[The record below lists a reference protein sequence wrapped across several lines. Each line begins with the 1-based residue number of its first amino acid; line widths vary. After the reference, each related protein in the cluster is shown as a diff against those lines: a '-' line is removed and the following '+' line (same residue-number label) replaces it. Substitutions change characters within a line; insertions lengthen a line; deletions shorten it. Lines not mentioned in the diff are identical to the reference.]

1 MDRRQFLKIA
11 GAGAAAASAGAR
23 PVLSYAAASGGEYR
37 KLLILIELKGAND
50 GLNSVIP
57 FDDPLY
63 FNLRPKIAIPR
74 DQIVQLA
81 PGAGLH
87 PQLEKLK
94 SIWDVNELAIVQSV
108 GYPGPNLSHFRS
120 IEIWDTASKSD
131 EYLNEGWLA
140 RTFAAKPAPRE
151 FAADGVVVGSNDM
164 GPLAGPGTRTIAL
177 TNTEVFLRHA
187 RLAHP
192 SGDARN
198 PALKHILTVER
209 DIVQAAGKL
218 TAGYLFKT
226 RFPGNPFGNAVKTA
240 AQLVASDAGI
250 AVIRLTLNGFDTHA
264 NQLVTHANLL
274 RDLGDGLEALKA
286 ALLELDRWNSTLV
299 MTYAE
304 FGRRP
309 QENQSGGTDHGT
321 ANVHFLAGG
330 RVKGGLYGKVPQLD
344 RLDGAGNLS
353 FAVDFRSLYATALER
368 WWGVDSKPALG
379 QRFPTLDLLRS

>member
-11 GAGAAAASAGAR
+11 SAAAVGAR
-23 PVLSYAAASGGEYR
+23 PVLSYAAASCGEYR
-37 KLLILIELKGAND
+37 NLLILIELKGAND

-63 FNLRPKIAIPR
+63 FHLRPKLAIPR
-74 DQIVQLA
+74 DQIVQLV
-81 PGAGLH
+81 PGTGLH
-87 PQLEKLK
+87 PQLAKLK
-94 SIWDVNELAIVQSV
+94 STWDANELAIVQGV

-140 RTFAAKPAPRE
+140 RTFAAKPAPRQ

-164 GPLAGPGTRTIAL
+164 GPLAGQGTRTIAL
-177 TNTEVFLRHA
+177 TNTEVFLRQA
-187 RLAHP
+187 RLAQP
-192 SGDARN
+192 SGDTRN
-198 PALKHILTVER
+198 AALKHILDVER

-218 TAGYLFKT
+218 NAGYIFKAE
-226 RFPGNPFGNAVKTA
+226 FPRNPFGNAVKTA
-240 AQLVASDAGI
+240 AQLVAGNAGI

-264 NQLVTHANLL
+264 KQLVTHANLL
-274 RDLGDGLEALKA
+274 RDFGDGLEALKS
-286 ALLELDRWNSTLV
+286 ALLELNRWNSTLV

-330 RVKGGLYGKVPQLD
+330 RVKGGLYGKPPQLD
-344 RLDGAGNLS
+344 RLDGTGNLP
-353 FAVDFRSLYATALER
+353 FAIDFRSLYATALER
-368 WWGVDSKPALG
+368 WWGVDSKPVLG
-379 QRFPTLDLLRS
+379 QKFPTLQLLRS

>member
-1 MDRRQFLKIA
+1 MDRRQFLRIA
-11 GAGAAAASAGAR
+11 GAGVAAAGAR

-37 KLLILIELKGAND
+37 NLLILIELKGAND

-63 FNLRPKIAIPR
+63 FQLRPKLAISR

-81 PGAGLH
+81 PGTGLH
-87 PQLEKLK
+87 PQLAKLK
-94 SIWDVNELAIVQSV
+94 SIWDGNELAIVQGI

-140 RTFAAKPAPRE
+140 RTFVAKHAPRE
-151 FAADGVVVGSNDM
+151 FAADGVVVGSNDL
-164 GPLAGPGTRTIAL
+164 GPLAGQGTRTIAL
-177 TNTEVFLRHA
+177 TNTEAFLRQA
-187 RLAHP
+187 RLAQP
-192 SGDARN
+192 TGDTRN
-198 PALKHILTVER
+198 AALKHILTVER

-218 TAGYLFKT
+218 NAGYIFKAE
-226 RFPGNPFGNAVKTA
+226 FPGNPFGNAVKTA
-240 AQLVASDAGI
+240 AQLVANNAGI

-274 RDLGDGLEALKA
+274 RDLGDGLEALKT
-286 ALLELDRWNSTLV
+286 ALLELNRWNSTLV

-330 RVKGGLYGKVPQLD
+330 RVTGGLYGQAPQLD
-344 RLDGAGNLS
+344 RLDGAGNLP
-353 FAVDFRSLYATALER
+353 FAIDFRSLYATVLES
-368 WWGVDSKPALG
+368 WWGVDSKPVLG
-379 QRFPTLDLLRS
+379 QKFPTLDLLRS

>member
-1 MDRRQFLKIA
+1 MDRRQFLKIV
-11 GAGAAAASAGAR
+11 GAGAAAAGAR
-23 PVLSYAAASGGEYR
+23 PGLSYAAASGGEYR
-37 KLLILIELKGAND
+37 NLLILIELKGAND

-63 FNLRPKIAIPR
+63 FHLRPKLAIAR

-81 PGAGLH
+81 PGTGLH
-87 PQLEKLK
+87 PQLSKLK
-94 SIWDVNELAIVQSV
+94 SIWDGNELAIVQGI

-120 IEIWDTASKSD
+120 MEIWDTASKSD

-140 RTFAAKPAPRE
+140 RNFVANPAPRD

-164 GPLAGPGTRTIAL
+164 GPLAGQGTRTIAL
-177 TNTEVFLRHA
+177 TNTEAFLRQA

-192 SGDARN
+192 SGSTRN
-198 PALKHILTVER
+198 AALKHILTVER

-218 TAGYLFKT
+218 NAGYIFKAE
-226 RFPGNPFGNAVKTA
+226 FPGNAFGNAVKTA
-240 AQLVASDAGI
+240 AQLVASNAGI

-264 NQLVTHANLL
+264 NQLVTQANLL

-286 ALLELDRWNSTLV
+286 ALLELNRWNSTLV

-309 QENQSGGTDHGT
+309 QENRSGGTDHGT

-330 RVKGGLYGKVPQLD
+330 RVKGGLYGQVPQLD
-344 RLDGAGNLS
+344 RLDGSGNLP
-353 FAVDFRSLYATALER
+353 FAIDFRSLYATALER
-368 WWGVDSKPALG
+368 WWGIDSKPALG
-379 QRFPTLDLLRS
+379 QKFPTLDLLRS